1 MNFFLFLHESINK
14 PISAFLN
21 SFTWNDFI
29 KDVIFIFADAPI
41 FLIPLFLAWYWIYFV
56 IKKDDLSKENLLFIF
71 YSTIIAI
78 SISLIIQ
85 QIIHIDRPE
94 TYLENTWNLILKH
107 IPDAS
112 FPSDHASVSTAFLLS
127 LFLFWYKKISYFI
140 LPLFIIM
147 LISRIAGGVHW
158 FFDIITWIVVWWFS
172 GFLVYKTKDFSI
184 LKNINKFILKIANF
198 IKL

>member
-1 MNFFLFLHESINK
+1 MNFFLFLHENINK

-21 SFTWNDFI
+21 SFTSNDFI
-29 KDVIFIFADAPI
+29 KDIIFIFADAPI
-41 FLIPLFLAWYWIYFV
+41 FLIPLFLAGYWIYFI
-56 IKKDDLSKENLLFIF
+56 IKKDNFNKENLLFIF
-71 YSTIIAI
+71 YSTIVAI
-78 SISLIIQ
+78 LISLFIQ

-94 TYLENTWNLILKH
+94 TYLKNTGNLILKH

-127 LFLFWYKKISYFI
+127 LFLFGYRKISYFI

-158 FFDIITWIVVWWFS
+158 FFDIITGVVVGTFS
-172 GFLVYKTKDFSI
+172 GFLVYKIKDFSI

>member
-1 MNFFLFLHESINK
+1 MNFFLFLHENINK

-21 SFTWNDFI
+21 SFTSNDFI
-29 KDVIFIFADAPI
+29 KDIIFIFADAPI
-41 FLIPLFLAWYWIYFV
+41 FLIPLFLAWYWIYFI
-56 IKKDDLSKENLLFIF
+56 IKKDNFNKENLLFIF
-71 YSTIIAI
+71 YSTIVAI
-78 SISLIIQ
+78 LISLFIQ

-94 TYLENTWNLILKH
+94 TYLKNTWNLILKH

-127 LFLFWYKKISYFI
+127 LFLFWYRKISYFI

-147 LISRIAGGVHW
+147 LISRIAGWVHW
-158 FFDIITWIVVWWFS
+158 FFDIITWVVVWTFS
-172 GFLVYKTKDFSI
+172 GFLVYKIKDFSI

>member
-1 MNFFLFLHESINK
+1 MNFFLFLHENINK
-14 PISAFLN
+14 PISTFLN
-21 SFTWNDFI
+21 SFTSNDFI
-29 KDVIFIFADAPI
+29 KDIIFIFADAPI

-56 IKKDDLSKENLLFIF
+56 IKKDNLNKENLLFIF
-71 YSTIIAI
+71 YSTIVAI
-78 SISLIIQ
+78 LISLFIQ

-94 TYLENTWNLILKH
+94 IYLENTWNLILKH

-127 LFLFWYKKISYFI
+127 LFLFWYRKISYFI

-147 LISRIAGGVHW
+147 LSSRIAGGVHW
-158 FFDIITWIVVWWFS
+158 FFDIITWVVVWTFS

-184 LKNINKFILKIANF
+184 LKNINKFLLKIANF